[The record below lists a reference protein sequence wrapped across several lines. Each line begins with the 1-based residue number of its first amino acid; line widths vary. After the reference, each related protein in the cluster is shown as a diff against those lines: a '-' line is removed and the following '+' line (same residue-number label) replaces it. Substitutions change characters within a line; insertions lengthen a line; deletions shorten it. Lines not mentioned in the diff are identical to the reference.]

1 MFAALAAPAA
11 GAWAQ
16 DTSADTSNRDRI
28 VVTGS
33 RLRRSNAS
41 AAIPVQILDRAAL
54 DEIGSVDVG
63 EMLTEI
69 PGVDASLSPESTSLS
84 TQNSGLSTI
93 NLRRL
98 GGNRTLTLI
107 DGRRAV
113 SNSGNGERVSLNTI
127 PSGFVQSVEVTTGGA
142 SAIYGS
148 DAIAGV
154 ANIIF
159 VDDFEGISFNIR
171 RSEAEASGEEEFTL
185 DFTAGRN
192 FANGRG
198 NILVGFTYDDE
209 TAIFADSTRPDSVR
223 NVEFNA
229 PAAGNAAGFGDET
242 NFGSCDASGRYCINP
257 SGSSNLI
264 GGLFE
269 GDDAWNIGGVWFN
282 DQSLLPADG
291 RTTSEDFEADVD
303 GYNFR
308 PGRTLSPSIEIFS
321 AALKSEFEITPRT
334 NVFVDLLYSQVDTL
348 SRNAALAALSTTD
361 IGFNN
366 AVGDIGTM
374 SSSHPFIPPE
384 VEETRSGSVSW
395 RRRFAEVG
403 TRDRVNDRET
413 LRTAFGF
420 EGTAFDDW
428 EWSLYATYG
437 RYEQNQMYLNELH
450 YLKIQSALDIESDGA
465 GGFQCDDA
473 AARADGCVPLNIF
486 GEGSVSE
493 AAASYIR
500 YTGYLNQVREQT
512 TFAGNINGELFQ
524 LPAGPVLSAFGFEYR
539 KEEQRT
545 DGDADNIDEL
555 TSMTPIPDI
564 EAEFAV
570 TEGFVELDIPLIRD
584 QLSLQLAARFA
595 DYDTVG
601 SVLSY
606 NVGGSWAPTQDLRF
620 RAQYSRSQRAPTIT
634 EFFSPP
640 RGDFDSLLDP
650 CDGLMSDGT
659 GLTLPA
665 GFDTP
670 DHDIATLR
678 ANCQSETGIQAFFN
692 DPVNAG
698 QAFEFDGSVSG
709 PNAGNTGLAEE
720 TADTFTV
727 GAIFTPSVVPGLS
740 VIVDYYNIAV
750 EDAIGSVSTQLTA
763 DLCYTSTDFPNNRF
777 CNVISRDAS
786 SGVVSQVINQQ
797 ENLDEITREGVD
809 VTVNYD
815 FEAPLV
821 PGDMDLN
828 FIYTQYLVDELVF
841 LGQGG
846 LPTTDDSLGE
856 IGSPE
861 REFRMRLG
869 WEHQALR
876 LSYSVR
882 YKDGGVDNLDVA
894 STDNA
899 FFEIDG
905 QAYHNIYVRYA
916 FGEGERYSVYGG
928 VNNIFDEFGP
938 FLPTGLDNGGSRNIV
953 SSLNDVEGREFYVGL
968 RARW

>member
-1 MFAALAAPAA
+1 VC
-11 GAWAQ
+11 
-16 DTSADTSNRDRI
+16 S
-28 VVTGS
+28 
-33 RLRRSNAS
+33 
-41 AAIPVQILDRAAL
+41 
-54 DEIGSVDVG
+54 
-63 EMLTEI
+63 
-69 PGVDASLSPESTSLS
+69 
-84 TQNSGLSTI
+84 
-93 NLRRL
+93 
-98 GGNRTLTLI
+98 
-107 DGRRAV
+107 
-113 SNSGNGERVSLNTI
+113 
-127 PSGFVQSVEVTTGGA
+127 
-142 SAIYGS
+142 S
-148 DAIAGV
+148 D
-154 ANIIF
+154 
-159 VDDFEGISFNIR
+159 
-171 RSEAEASGEEEFTL
+171 L
-185 DFTAGRN
+185 
-192 FANGRG
+192 
-198 NILVGFTYDDE
+198 
-209 TAIFADSTRPDSVR
+209 
-223 NVEFNA
+223 
-229 PAAGNAAGFGDET
+229 
-242 NFGSCDASGRYCINP
+242 
-257 SGSSNLI
+257 
-264 GGLFE
+264 
-269 GDDAWNIGGVWFN
+269 
-282 DQSLLPADG
+282 
-291 RTTSEDFEADVD
+291 
-303 GYNFR
+303 
-308 PGRTLSPSIEIFS
+308 
-321 AALKSEFEITPRT
+321 
-334 NVFVDLLYSQVDTL
+334 
-348 SRNAALAALSTTD
+348 
-361 IGFNN
+361 
-366 AVGDIGTM
+366 
-374 SSSHPFIPPE
+374 
-384 VEETRSGSVSW
+384 
-395 RRRFAEVG
+395 
-403 TRDRVNDRET
+403 
-413 LRTAFGF
+413 
-420 EGTAFDDW
+420 
-428 EWSLYATYG
+428 
-437 RYEQNQMYLNELH
+437 
-450 YLKIQSALDIESDGA
+450 
-465 GGFQCDDA
+465 